1 MADAGE
7 ARYPWIVEAALK
19 NRYKQFVIDGE
30 AVVLGIDGVADF
42 DALHSRKHDH
52 EVKLYAEERK
62 SPRARWMESMTWDRL
77 CATTET
83 TIRATLN
90 PQTKLQGLGFSSP
103 QSLQSRI
110 PPHPQNRLPINR
122 LGLVHGRLS

>member
-7 ARYPWIVEAALK
+7 ARYPWIVKAALK
-19 NRYKQFVIDGE
+19 NRFKQFVIDGE

-52 EVKLYAEERK
+52 EVQLYGEERK

-90 PQTKLQGLGFSSP
+90 PQTKIARFGVLKPPIPAISNPPASAKQP
-103 QSLQSRI
+103 PHQSL
-110 PPHPQNRLPINR
+110 
-122 LGLVHGRLS
+122 